1 MFECGEGSYVTIEGT
16 YNIFVQYLDGTLQ
29 K

>member
-1 MFECGEGSYVTIEGT
+1 MFEWGEGNYVTIEGT
-16 YNIFVQYLDGTLQ
+16 YNIFMQCLDGTLQ